1 MNFMTLLTLLAA
13 GFGVSFIV
21 LDVSRVAARGRWP
34 TAQEVWSD
42 NFRPFAVFLAVFAGP
57 ALFTQSVWRIWRE
70 SGLAAIDTVLA
81 TLVAI
86 GWGCCYGIVVTR
98 CAGLVGL
105 QLL

>member
-1 MNFMTLLTLLAA
+1 MNVVTLVTLLAA

-21 LDVSRVAARGRWP
+21 LDVSRIAARDRWP

-57 ALFTQSVWRIWRE
+57 ALFAQSVLRMRRE

-81 TLVAI
+81 ALVAI
-86 GWGCCYGIVVTR
+86 GWACCYGIVVAR
-98 CAGLVGL
+98 GAGLLGVRL
-105 QLL
+105 F